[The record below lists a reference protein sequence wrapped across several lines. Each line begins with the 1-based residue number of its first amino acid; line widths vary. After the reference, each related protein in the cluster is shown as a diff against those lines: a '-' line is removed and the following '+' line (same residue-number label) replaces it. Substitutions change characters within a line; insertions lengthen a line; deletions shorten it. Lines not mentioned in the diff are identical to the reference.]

1 MNDVKN
7 ETVLIS
13 GVEIPST
20 SALINLINLSNSN
33 KDKKPS
39 FKEIMVAYSMMGQ
52 AQASSSP
59 LVAKDLASGL
69 YDYEL
74 ALISYRTL
82 KGFLPA
88 DMSFIEEKEV
98 LEGVERLRASLKI
111 MEKNLTDR
119 LHKRVDELFSGGN
132 SFSDNRKKM
141 YQCGKT
147 YRETNKP
154 SVLGTVAEISERY
167 DLSKKKVRELKRE
180 GKLEEYIKE
189 MENK

>member
-20 SALINLINLSNSN
+20 SALINLISLSDSN

-98 LEGVERLRASLKI
+98 LEGVERLRASLKV
-111 MEKNLTDR
+111 MEKNLVNEIN
-119 LHKRVDELFSGGN
+119 KKVNKLFRGEGG
-132 SFSDNRKKM
+132 FSDPREKLYK
-141 YQCGKT
+141 CGKT
-147 YRETNKP
+147 YQEANKP
-154 SVLGTVAEISERY
+154 SDIGTVAEIAEKYS
-167 DLSKKKVRELKRE
+167 LSKKKVRELKRE
-180 GKLEEYIKE
+180 GKLEEYIKG